1 MCNLSLMLK
10 KYILQ
15 IDLADSC
22 FEVTRQF
29 PLEVE
34 VEVNDEVLLPG
45 TISLSICTISRLCS
59 KVENL
64 IRCRLLEEAA
74 SCCFLAVALKC

>member
-1 MCNLSLMLK
+1 MHFLHFLSLLVIIFFQGVCVCNVSLMLK

-34 VEVNDEVLLPG
+34 VEVNEEVLLPG

-59 KVENL
+59 KVE
-64 IRCRLLEEAA
+64 
-74 SCCFLAVALKC
+74 S

>member
-1 MCNLSLMLK
+1 MLK

-34 VEVNDEVLLPG
+34 VEVNEKVLLPG

-59 KVENL
+59 KVE
-64 IRCRLLEEAA
+64 
-74 SCCFLAVALKC
+74 S